1 MKDESVIVDVVF
13 RSASGR
19 SLLEDER
26 KMEVRDFALYA
37 ATEETRKQA
46 LQELRRLGFEIV
58 GPATVFG
65 VSVSGS
71 LQLVREVFGEGELT
85 VPDSLTRWIE
95 AVRIPPRGEY
105 YHDQEPGFRESVKD
119 A

>member
-1 MKDESVIVDVVF
+1 MKGESVIVDVVF

-19 SLLEDER
+19 SLLENGG
-26 KMEVRDFALYA
+26 KMGVRDFALYA

-46 LQELRRLGFEIV
+46 LQELWRLGFEVV
-58 GPATVFG
+58 GPATALG

-95 AVRIPPRGEY
+95 AARIPPRGEY
-105 YHDQEPGFRESVKD
+105 YNDQEAGF
-119 A
+119 